1 MGLPSVELKFMRT
14 ITTFSSLYLA
24 TLFMLFANGLLTT
37 YLALD
42 LEARGITDILISSL
56 TSAYYAGLVIGAKL
70 GHKLIAR
77 VGHIRSYVASAGV
90 TAATVILIGLLDYIE
105 FWLAARF
112 IMGLMMMVQYMVI
125 ESWLNDQAEPTQRG
139 IVFGIY
145 MAVSSLGVLL
155 GQVAL
160 TVIEPIDI
168 RILMIVSMFF
178 SLCLVPLAVTRAIH
192 PTPLKAA
199 PLNMG
204 YFIKT
209 LPQVL
214 IITLFAGMM
223 VGSFYGLGPIFAT
236 RLGLDTQEAGSYMA
250 IAIAAS
256 LIIQWPL
263 GLLSDRMNRLLL
275 ITIVAILL
283 LTLSILINLP
293 WITNLYI
300 ALISFF
306 AIALQFTLYPLSVAI
321 ANDNIDEDKRV
332 SLSAILLMLFGVGAA
347 IGPLISGYLMERY
360 DARGLYLFT
369 LAIAIV
375 IIWMNLLKA
384 SRRLKTDVEDSL
396 PHVILPDGHLSP
408 IAAATL
414 DPRIDEDAVIEA
426 MHNEEA
432 EEIKEALREEIEA
445 AEIEKKKSKIERNAL
460 LPFGE
465 YSYAA
470 FLQEYGAPVTP
481 KENDE

>member
-1 MGLPSVELKFMRT
+1 MRT

-37 YLALD
+37 FLALELEGRGVTD
-42 LEARGITDILISSL
+42 LLISSL

-77 VGHIRSYVASAGV
+77 VGHIRSYAASAGI
-90 TAATVILIGLLDYIE
+90 TAATVILIGLVNQVE
-105 FWLAARF
+105 FWLGARF

-125 ESWLNDQAEPTQRG
+125 ESWLNDQAEPKQRG

-155 GQVAL
+155 GQLAL
-160 TVIEPIDI
+160 TVIDPIDI
-168 RILMIVSMFF
+168 RILMLVSMFF

-199 PLNMG
+199 PLNIT

-209 LPQVL
+209 LPQVML
-214 IITLFAGMM
+214 ITLFAGML

-236 RLGLDTQEAGSYMA
+236 RLGLDTQEAGFYMA
-250 IAIAAS
+250 IAVAAS
-256 LIIQWPL
+256 LVIQWPL

-275 ITIVAILL
+275 ISIVAGLL
-283 LTLSILINLP
+283 VVFSIFINLP
-293 WITNLYI
+293 WVTNIYI
-300 ALISFF
+300 GIASFF

-347 IGPLISGYLMERY
+347 TGPLISGYLMEQF
-360 DARGLYLFT
+360 DARGLYIFT
-369 LAIAIV
+369 LVVASL
-375 IIWMNLLKA
+375 IIWLNLLRA
-384 SRRLKTDVEDSL
+384 SKRLKTDVEDSL
-396 PHVILPDGHLSP
+396 PHVIVPDGHISP

-414 DPRIDEDAVIEA
+414 DPRIDEDAIKEA
-426 MHNEEA
+426 MHHEEA
-432 EEIKEALREEIEA
+432 HEIKEALREEIEA
-445 AEIEKKKSKIERNAL
+445 AEVEKKKSKIERNAI

-465 YSYAA
+465 YSYRA
-470 FLQEYGAPVTP
+470 FLQEYGAPIID
-481 KENDE
+481 KNEEQSKH